1 MSSRRTLI
9 LIGALVAGAIA
20 ALLIFQYV
28 GGIEEKAQGDAQM
41 VNVVIVKAPVTKGA
55 AANDL
60 IATQAI
66 DIGQR
71 RQVDLPANRITR
83 PEEIKGQIA
92 QIDLEPGMVVTSS
105 MFQSDAALTNSVS
118 TALKPGM
125 VAVTTSTDQ
134 VKAVAGL
141 ITQGDYVNLT
151 VVASCALDGA
161 GKTTLTAGSGTGGGS
176 DTGAAAGG
184 AAGATP
190 TVSCAASLYQ
200 KVRILGI
207 GRSLGTGVSTPVATP
222 GDSTAPATTIAPTS
236 DLITFEVPQE
246 AAQVIQLA
254 GPGSLYLTLVRKD
267 YQPHPLPATPY
278 LPTLGANGETPYGV
292 DPETQTE
299 GP

>member
-9 LIGALVAGAIA
+9 LIGALVAGAVA

-41 VNVVIVKAPVTKGA
+41 VSVVIAKADIKKGA
-55 AANDL
+55 VANDL
-60 IATQAI
+60 IATKQI

-71 RQVDLPANRITR
+71 RQVELPANRITR

-92 QIDLEPGMVVTSS
+92 QIDLTPGMVITSS
-105 MFQSDAALTNSVS
+105 MFQADAALTNSVS

-151 VVASCALDGA
+151 VVGSCKLDPS
-161 GKTTLTAGSGTGGGS
+161 GKTVIDGGTASGGGS
-176 DTGAAAGG
+176 GDSASGG
-184 AAGATP
+184 ATGSNAPATFG
-190 TVSCAASLYQ
+190 CGASLYQ

-222 GDSTAPATTIAPTS
+222 GEATPATTVAPTS

-246 AAQVIQLA
+246 AAQIIQLS

-267 YQPHPLPATPY
+267 YQPHPLPMTSF
-278 LPTLGANGETPYGV
+278 LPLPGVDGNTPYGA
-292 DPETQTE
+292 DPETQTA
-299 GP
+299 GQ